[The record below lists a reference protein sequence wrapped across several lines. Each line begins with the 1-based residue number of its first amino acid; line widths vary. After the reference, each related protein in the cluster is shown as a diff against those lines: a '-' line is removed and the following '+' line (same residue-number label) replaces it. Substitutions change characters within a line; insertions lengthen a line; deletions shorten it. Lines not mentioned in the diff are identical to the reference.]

1 MSASLVSVIIPNY
14 NYARFLPEAID
25 SVLGQTYPN
34 VEIIVVDDGSTDNS
48 EEVLKGYGERLRW
61 FRQSNRGVSA
71 ARNYGIE
78 QSRGEL
84 LAFMDAD
91 DMWRPEKLERQVRM
105 FENPAVGMVYCG
117 LQYIS
122 TEGELLGQNLSGR
135 SGQVLKGVALLQPP
149 GVPASGS
156 SALISRACFDK
167 VGLFDTALSTSAD
180 WDMWRR
186 IACHYEIAIVPE
198 PLVLYRLHGSAMH
211 RNVELFERDMLR
223 AFSSMFEDPA
233 ASQIHPLKRHCYGNL
248 YLTLS
253 GSYLH
258 AGQWRK
264 SVKYALR
271 SIYTW
276 PPSLAYLLSFPY
288 RRVRRRP
295 NLGAGDL
302 YP

>member
-1 MSASLVSVIIPNY
+1 MTAPLISVIIPNY

-25 SVLGQTYPN
+25 SVLAQTYPN

-48 EEVLKGYGERLRW
+48 EEVLRGYGEKLRW
-61 FRQSNRGVSA
+61 FRQSNKGVSA

-91 DMWRPEKLERQVRM
+91 DMWHPEKLERQARL
-105 FENPAVGMVYCG
+105 FENPAIGMVYCG

-122 TEGELLGQNLSGR
+122 AEGEPLGQNLSGL
-135 SGQVLKGVALLQPP
+135 SGQVLKEIALLQPP

-156 SALISRACFDK
+156 AALISRACYEK
-167 VGLFDTALSTSAD
+167 VGPFDTRLSTSAD

-186 IACHYEIAIVPE
+186 IACHYELALVPE

-211 RNVELFERDMLR
+211 RNVALFERDMLH

-233 ASQIHPLKRHCYGNL
+233 AAPVHPLKRHCYGNL
-248 YLTLS
+248 YLMFS
-253 GSYLH
+253 GSYLY
-258 AGQWRK
+258 AGNWGK

-271 SIYTW
+271 GIYTW
-276 PPSLAYLLSFPY
+276 PPRLVYLLSFPY
-288 RRVRRRP
+288 RRMRRRGSLP
-295 NLGAGDL
+295 AGDL
-302 YP
+302 HP